1 MEVSVFGPGYGECI
15 LIHAGDG
22 DWIIVDSC
30 IDVATRQAV
39 AVDYLRRIGVDPS
52 RAVKLVV
59 ATHWHDDHVRGM
71 AATVDVCHNARFVC
85 SDALNTREFLT
96 LLKAFASRPMAE
108 NGSGLQELDG
118 VVRHLETRAGDGSGR
133 SRSPVWA
140 AADRPLWRRVAAE
153 SSSGLQADVHALSPS
168 DASNLAAR
176 LELQSLWPAEHR
188 PKRRVM
194 GTTPNLAAV
203 VLLGYSGPTEDP
215 ARCGPG
221 RNDGPA
227 SRVDGDS
234 RFTHPAARRGDDVQG
249 CAPWLGQRRSATDL
263 ARVARWEADG
273 RAYSFSAERAQVAD
287 DCRRPAHPRAHLQRV
302 YHGAA
307 PTGSDARLTYRP
319 THAAAVGSVGP

>member
-1 MEVSVFGPGYGECI
+1 MASFGI
-15 LIHAGDG
+15 
-22 DWIIVDSC
+22 S
-30 IDVATRQAV
+30 
-39 AVDYLRRIGVDPS
+39 RREP
-52 RAVKLVV
+52 
-59 ATHWHDDHVRGM
+59 GM
-71 AATVDVCHNARFVC
+71 AR
-85 SDALNTREFLT
+85 
-96 LLKAFASRPMAE
+96 AE
-108 NGSGLQELDG
+108 
-118 VVRHLETRAGDGSGR
+118 A
-133 SRSPVWA
+133 RSPVWA

-319 THAAAVGSVGP
+319 THAAAVGSVGPARSRPDGARTIESQRLGARRLARGVVRGRDVVEGFGGMSAERSSDFALASMLGESRRRAPPGSGVLMPSRPKRCSAKRRPQS